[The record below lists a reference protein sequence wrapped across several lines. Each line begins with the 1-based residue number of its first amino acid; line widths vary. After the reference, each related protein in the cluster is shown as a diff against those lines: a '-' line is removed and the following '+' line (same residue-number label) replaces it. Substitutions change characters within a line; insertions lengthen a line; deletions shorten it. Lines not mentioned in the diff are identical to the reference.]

1 MEIENLSKTMSN
13 AINELAKL
21 PGIGERTA
29 TRLVMY
35 LIRQDKQYLK
45 KLSESIDQLST
56 NLYLCNQCHN
66 VSDTEICNICS
77 DDTRDYSKLCIVQNI
92 QDLIAIERSRVYNG
106 YYHVLNGLISPL
118 DGITPDKIYINDIP
132 QRLQNSEIN
141 EIIFALPATVEGDTT
156 AYYIFNMLK
165 DFDSLYFSAIARG
178 ISIGGNL
185 EYIDEL
191 TLGKAI
197 KNRIDFSNAIKK

>member
-77 DDTRDYSKLCIVQNI
+77 DNTRDYSMLCIVQNI
-92 QDLIAIERSRVYNG
+92 QDLIAIERS
-106 YYHVLNGLISPL
+106 
-118 DGITPDKIYINDIP
+118 
-132 QRLQNSEIN
+132 
-141 EIIFALPATVEGDTT
+141 
-156 AYYIFNMLK
+156 
-165 DFDSLYFSAIARG
+165 
-178 ISIGGNL
+178 SI
-185 EYIDEL
+185 
-191 TLGKAI
+191 
-197 KNRIDFSNAIKK
+197 